1 MITILVDSNIFDK
14 FLERA
19 DIRNKALNC
28 KAKGLLRII
37 HTSIQKYDNEEAEE
51 TKKLALRE
59 IRKSLSEEV
68 IPYGL
73 LNTDGHSSKLPF
85 RLDDLGVDEPALGIK
100 NKTSPRG
107 RRNSIDDAATFNTAK
122 YENAIFVSQ
131 DEDARKRS
139 KQHGIDSW
147 SFEELVSK
155 LESL

>member
-1 MITILVDSNIFDK
+1 MVDSNIFDK

-28 KAKGLLRII
+28 KAKGLLRIV
-37 HTSIQKYDNEEAEE
+37 HTLIQRYENEEAEE
-51 TKKLALRE
+51 TKKIALRE
-59 IRKSLSEEV
+59 VRKSLSEEV
-68 IPYGL
+68 VPYGL
-73 LNTDGHSSKLPF
+73 VNDDGHSLKVPF
-85 RLDDLGVDEPALGIK
+85 RCNDLGVDEPALGIE

-107 RRNSIDDAATFNTAK
+107 KSNSIDDIATFKTAK

-131 DEDARKRS
+131 DEDARKKS
-139 KQHGIDSW
+139 KQHGVDSW